1 MTTVTQGKFEWD
13 DEKEKIN
20 IQKHGL
26 SFSEI
31 LPVFDDPLFLEKQYE
46 SHSSINETRYIGI
59 GKISGFV
66 VIITSYTARGKKTRI
81 INARISTK
89 REERLYEEW
98 CSKMYNWD

>member
-31 LPVFDDPLFLEKQYE
+31 LPEYFVRASNILSP
-46 SHSSINETRYIGI
+46 
-59 GKISGFV
+59 KISCV
-66 VIITSYTARGKKTRI
+66 KPQVLNLALHLNPSPLSCHSDNHNTLLHRS
-81 INARISTK
+81 
-89 REERLYEEW
+89 
-98 CSKMYNWD
+98 